1 LSLETKGRMLT
12 GKKIRLRNRKLSDA
26 RESYTWQSDPE
37 LAHLDASPVLTVP
50 FVQYLTSYQH
60 EIDYPTTTRQQFAIE
75 TLDRKYIGYC
85 SYYGIHESTGAAEL
99 GIMIGNRDYWNK
111 GYGTDAVATLLDYI
125 FQGTKL
131 NRVHLKT
138 LATNYRAQRSFRK
151 CGFTPYDRVNRDG
164 YDFILMEIH
173 RKEWERK
180 QPELSEV

>member
-1 LSLETKGRMLT
+1 MLT
-12 GKKIRLRNRKLSDA
+12 GKNIRLRNRKLSDA
-26 RESYTWQSDPE
+26 RESYAWQTDPE
-37 LAHLDASPVLTVP
+37 LAHLDASPVLVVP

-75 TLDRKYIGYC
+75 TRDGKYIGYC

-111 GYGTDAVATLLDYI
+111 GYGTDAVATLLNYI
-125 FQGTKL
+125 FQETKL

-138 LATNYRAQRSFRK
+138 LATNYRAQQSFRK

-180 QPELSEV
+180 QPEPGEV

>member
-1 LSLETKGRMLT
+1 MLT

-37 LAHLDASPVLTVP
+37 LAHLDASQVLTVP